1 MHKLFTIATNTFIET
16 LRQPVYAI
24 IIIAALF
31 LFFIS
36 PSLTM
41 YTMSDD
47 NKLLR
52 EIGLSTLFL
61 ASLFIAIFS
70 ASGAVAEEI
79 ENKTITTVLS
89 KPVQRPIFIIAKFF
103 GVSAAVI
110 LAHYICTIALL
121 MTIRHGVLESVSD
134 THDWT
139 VLGTAAV
146 VVAAAFLLS
155 ALFNYVY
162 DWKFSSAAIVLTA
175 IFTTLGIVFLSFID
189 RNWQFNPQDNGL
201 NAVDIYGSVLLLL
214 AAIIIVALAVA
225 LSARFNIVVTLSA
238 CIGIFLLGLVS
249 DYTFGK
255 LAEKQV
261 LWAKL
266 WATIGRFLVPNLQAF
281 TVAELNGNVVGCCA
295 LQIIWSDLAEIKSL
309 AVDETNKDKGIGK
322 MLVAAAIEQARQLG
336 LPRVFALTLNPAFF
350 EKLGFQIIEKE
361 TLPMKVWSDCAACP
375 KQQNCD
381 EIAVIKSELK

>member
-1 MHKLFTIATNTFIET
+1 MYKIFTIAKNTFIEI

-31 LFFIS
+31 LFFMS

-61 ASLFIAIFS
+61 AGLFIAIFS

-89 KPVQRPIFIIAKFF
+89 KPVQRPIFIIAKFL
-103 GVSAAVI
+103 GVAAAVI

-121 MTIRHGVLESVSD
+121 MTIRHGVLESASD

-139 VLGTAAV
+139 VLATTAFAV
-146 VVAAAFLLS
+146 GGAFLLS
-155 ALFNYVY
+155 AFFNYAY
-162 DWKFSSAAIVLTA
+162 DWKFSSTAVVLTG
-175 IFTTLGIVFLSFID
+175 IFATLGIVFLSFID
-189 RNWQFNPQDNGL
+189 RNWQFNPAGNGM
-201 NAVDIYGSVLLLL
+201 NTVDIFGSLLLLL

-249 DYTFGK
+249 DYTFGR
-255 LAEKQV
+255 LAQKQV
-261 LWAKL
+261 FGAKL
-266 WATIGRFLVPNLQAF
+266 WATIGRYLVPNLQIFWISDAIYEGSD
-281 TVAELNGNVVGCCA
+281 VPLKY
-295 LQIIWSDLAEIKSL
+295 IIITASYAVCYTIAILAL
-309 AVDETNKDKGIGK
+309 AVA
-322 MLVAAAIEQARQLG
+322 LFQRRQVG
-336 LPRVFALTLNPAFF
+336 
-350 EKLGFQIIEKE
+350 
-361 TLPMKVWSDCAACP
+361 
-375 KQQNCD
+375 
-381 EIAVIKSELK
+381 

>member
-1 MHKLFTIATNTFIET
+1 MYKLFTIAKNTFIET

-31 LFFIS
+31 LFFLS

-89 KPVQRPIFIIAKFF
+89 KPVQRPIFIIAKFL

-121 MTIRHGVLESVSD
+121 MTIRHGVLESTSD

-139 VLGTAAV
+139 VVGSAGV
-146 VVAAAFLLS
+146 GIGAAFLLS
-155 ALFNYVY
+155 AFFNYVY
-162 DWKFSSAAIVLTA
+162 DWKFTSTAIVLTG
-175 IFTTLGIVFLSFID
+175 IFATLGIVFLSFID
-189 RNWQFNPQDNGL
+189 RNWQFNPADNGM
-201 NAVDIYGSVLLLL
+201 NTVDIYGSVLLLL

-249 DYTFGK
+249 DYTFGS
-255 LAEKQV
+255 LAEKQIFG
-261 LWAKL
+261 AKL
-266 WATIGRFLVPNLQAF
+266 WATIGRYLVPNLQIF
-281 TVAELNGNVVGCCA
+281 W
-295 LQIIWSDLAEIKSL
+295 ISDAIYEGSEVPLKYILITASYAVCYTIAILAL
-309 AVDETNKDKGIGK
+309 AV
-322 MLVAAAIEQARQLG
+322 AIFQRRQVG
-336 LPRVFALTLNPAFF
+336 
-350 EKLGFQIIEKE
+350 
-361 TLPMKVWSDCAACP
+361 
-375 KQQNCD
+375 
-381 EIAVIKSELK
+381 

>member
-1 MHKLFTIATNTFIET
+1 MHKKLFTIAKNTFIET
-16 LRQPVYAI
+16 LRQPVYAVI
-24 IIIAALF
+24 IVAALF

-103 GVSAAVI
+103 GVAAAVV

-121 MTIRHGVLESVSD
+121 MAIRHGVLVSVND

-139 VLGTAAV
+139 VISTAAV

-155 ALFNYVY
+155 AFFNYVY
-162 DWKFSSAAIVLTA
+162 DWKFSSTAIVLVG
-175 IFTTLGIVFLSFID
+175 IFATFGIVFLSFID
-189 RNWQFNPQDNGL
+189 RNWQFNPQNNGI
-201 NAVDIYGSVLLLL
+201 NALDVYGAVLLLL

-225 LSARFNIVVTLSA
+225 FSARFNIVVTLSA
-238 CIGIFLLGLVS
+238 CIGIFLLGLIS
-249 DYTFGK
+249 DYTFGRF
-255 LAEKQV
+255 AETK
-261 LWAKL
+261 LWAK
-266 WATIGRFLVPNLQAF
+266 IGRFLVPNLQIFWISDAIYEGSEVPLKYILISA
-281 TVAELNGNVVGCCA
+281 TYAVCYTTAILLSAVALFQRRQVG
-295 LQIIWSDLAEIKSL
+295 
-309 AVDETNKDKGIGK
+309 
-322 MLVAAAIEQARQLG
+322 
-336 LPRVFALTLNPAFF
+336 
-350 EKLGFQIIEKE
+350 
-361 TLPMKVWSDCAACP
+361 
-375 KQQNCD
+375 
-381 EIAVIKSELK
+381 